1 LYVDPYNKARPKHGS
16 LYWGLKMRHALGV
29 ILLFVV
35 WSAQA
40 ATLLDTGAATADS
53 YRCDAE
59 DCGGSGEW
67 TVMDDFTSSETW
79 NVTGFS
85 FRSNDPYNSGLTN
98 YTSTTWEIW
107 DADPFSNAAI
117 YSGTASMSI
126 SSIGANWYEFS
137 IDGLD
142 IDLSAGTY
150 WLGHHHDFSA
160 DEIFTALLTGDSG
173 NYLQTDNGSYQS
185 TLNGELSY
193 QIRTSTVPVP
203 AAVWLFGSALA
214 GLGWFRR
221 RA

>member
-1 LYVDPYNKARPKHGS
+1 
-16 LYWGLKMRHALGV
+16 MRHALGV

-35 WSAQA
+35 GSVQA
-40 ATLLDTGAATADS
+40 ATLLETGAATMS
-53 YRCDAE
+53 GGGCDAE
-59 DCGGSGEW
+59 GCGGSSEW

-85 FRSNDPYNSGLTN
+85 FRSEAQVGVYLAD

-117 YSGTASMSI
+117 YSGTASMTI
-126 SSIGANWYEFS
+126 NSIGSTWYEFT

-150 WLGHHHDFSA
+150 YLGHHHDFST
-160 DEIFTALLTGDSG
+160 TAVFAALTTGESG
-173 NYLQTDNGSYQS
+173 LYLQTDNGDNQN
-185 TLNGELSY
+185 TRNGELSY
-193 QIRTSTVPVP
+193 QVRGSVVSVVPIP

-214 GLGWFRR
+214 GLGWMRR
-221 RA
+221 RKTALEVSCVP